1 MPTDVGGVARGP
13 SPVDHGPTRLGIPGL
28 GHGPRPAS
36 LTAGVCRGD
45 QPHAWHPW
53 PRGLDARQVAA
64 CSHGGEGHG
73 ELDAPPGL
81 ERFDDRRYTPGLDLV
96 VACWRT
102 TPQACRVFIERPDVC
117 WKDHVLRRGRPDPRS
132 EPAPVG
138 RTPGGLAPRAESMPP
153 QTRVAP
159 ERGGLAIPDGVFASP
174 AQSAEGVVCDLGH
187 RAGREV
193 PRAHEPRPLDGVTT
207 VGVDPV
213 ARLFR
218 NHGRGDDPALIAL
231 FRHVALAPIP
241 ARAGFVDTD
250 QGLTFRLRLTD
261 ALSEVTRSRANGPER
276 GDLSTVIVSDRR
288 HRDGCLMDIQTDV
301 ACVRV
306 CHG

>member
-1 MPTDVGGVARGP
+1 MSHRAPVWPLHAGIIGAAAPRNRGP
-13 SPVDHGPTRLGIPGL
+13 LPPVCPPPANYRRQPASTSPCGLQIPPAIRLPSLFPPRWITGIP
-28 GHGPRPAS
+28 PTMSRMCFPS
-36 LTAGVCRGD
+36 
-45 QPHAWHPW
+45 
-53 PRGLDARQVAA
+53 
-64 CSHGGEGHG
+64 
-73 ELDAPPGL
+73 
-81 ERFDDRRYTPGLDLV
+81 
-96 VACWRT
+96 
-102 TPQACRVFIERPDVC
+102 
-117 WKDHVLRRGRPDPRS
+117 GRPDPRS